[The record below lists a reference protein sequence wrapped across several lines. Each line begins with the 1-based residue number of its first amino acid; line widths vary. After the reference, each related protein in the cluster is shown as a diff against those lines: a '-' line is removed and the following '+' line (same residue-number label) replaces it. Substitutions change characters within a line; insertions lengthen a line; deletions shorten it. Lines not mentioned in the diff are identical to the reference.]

1 MNLNLKSPIP
11 MFTTKKNLFFTFP
24 IILFFLGIN
33 SAFSQIDL
41 GSIEDFTLFTT
52 IGAVDNTPTA
62 TGAFI
67 TGDIGTDT
75 GAITGF
81 GSPTV
86 INGSIHN
93 PNAITAQAVLD
104 LTSIVDQ
111 INNTVTTATHLPVFG
126 NGETLTPG
134 VYYVEAAGSIAGTL
148 ILDGQNDANAQFIF
162 KIGAAFSPGVNS
174 KVVLINC
181 ALPANIFWLANGA
194 ISIGAG
200 TEISGNLIADTG
212 AVGIVGEGGKVE
224 GRMLSTTGAI
234 AVYGTEVTNPGI
246 PLIGPIT
253 QPTCTTTTGSFQIG
267 GYDPNIANQYIFTPS
282 VESVSTEGLVIAN
295 PDTYT
300 FTFPNS
306 VGCSGLLVITVP
318 TNYWTGVISSDWN
331 VDGNWTCGVPSNLN
345 DWINII
351 PVVTTVYP
359 IIGAEPDNSGIA
371 KNLEIQDDAS
381 LTIDNNT
388 LRLTTILTLN
398 GKIDLEGEAQLLQDT
413 GSIID
418 VASTGSL
425 EITQQGT
432 GNSFRYNYWSS
443 PVNSRGT
450 EFTIGEVLRDGTDP
464 NNIIDIVFGAPYT
477 YADGLP
483 SSAIKLSSYW
493 MYKLEDSGLGYS
505 AWASVENTGEVKVGQ
520 GYSMKG
526 SNTSEAE
533 QNYTFEGK
541 PNNGV
546 IELTV
551 SANNY
556 HLVGNPYPSAID
568 ADKFIDDNGSSPG
581 TESTTGPI
589 YYWEHYGGDT
599 HTLSGYQGGYATYTK
614 SGGVKASS
622 SPGDGVSSLGESVK
636 GEPERYIPVGQGFFV
651 VGDVDGG
658 QIQFNNSQRVFE
670 KESSG
675 NSIFMRTDNSKSTT
689 TNNSGDDLRPKFRI
703 GFDAPQIDHR
713 QILLTLDENTTDA
726 IDWGYDAEMLE
737 VFDDDMYWVIDDKKY
752 VIQATNEFGF
762 DKEIPLGIQTK
773 EGGLIR
779 IKIDKMENTEEYPSL
794 YIKDDLTGETHDI
807 TNQPFEIN
815 LEAGEYQNRF
825 SLVTQVIQ
833 NITEEVTLLDG
844 VQVYMNNSISE
855 LQLNRLVDTEILNVS
870 VFNYL
875 GQQLKT
881 WSINTDER
889 LISLPLQ
896 IVTGA
901 YIVKVETTNGKINKK
916 IIIN

>member
-1 MNLNLKSPIP
+1 
-11 MFTTKKNLFFTFP
+11 MFPTKKTLFFTFP

-33 SAFSQIDL
+33 SAFSQINI
-41 GSIEDFTLFTT
+41 GSIENFSLYTT
-52 IGAVDNTPTA
+52 DGALTNVAAST
-62 TGAFI
+62 I
-67 TGDIGTDT
+67 TGDIGADI
-75 GAITGF
+75 GAISGF
-81 GSPTV
+81 GTSV
-86 INGSIHN
+86 VYGSIHN
-93 PNAITAQAVLD
+93 TNSITAQATSD
-104 LTSIVDQ
+104 LNTAVAQ
-111 INNTVTTATHLPVFG
+111 ITATPTTFNYPNFHVFG
-126 NGETLTPG
+126 NGETLTAG
-134 VYYVEAAGSIAGTL
+134 VYTVSTPATLNGTL
-148 ILDGQNDANAQFIF
+148 TLDAGGDPNALFIF
-162 KIGAAFSPGVNS
+162 KIGGTFSTTAHS
-174 KVVLINC
+174 TVVLTGC
-181 ALPANIFWLANGA
+181 ASLKNIFWLVNGA
-194 ISIGAG
+194 ISMA
-200 TEISGNLIADTG
+200 TYTNISGNLISNPG
-212 AVGIVGEGGKVE
+212 AIDIGSEVIVQ
-224 GRMLSTTGAI
+224 GRVLSTTGGI
-234 AVYGTEVTNPGI
+234 TVYGSTINNGNGI
-246 PLIGPIT
+246 PRADIIT
-253 QPTCTTTTGSFQIG
+253 QPTCAVQTGSFQITN
-267 GYDPNIANQYIFTPS
+267 YLPASTYTFTPS
-282 VESVSTEGLVIAN
+282 VLSISATGLVTAHPNTYSFTVTTGTGVCIIHSATSEDIVLN
-295 PDTYT
+295 P
-300 FTFPNS
+300 FP
-306 VGCSGLLVITVP
+306 T

-331 VDGNWTCGVPSNLN
+331 VDGNWTCGVPSDLN
-345 DWINII
+345 DLINII
-351 PVVTTVYP
+351 PLVTTVYP

-371 KNLEIQDDAS
+371 KNLEIQNGAS
-381 LTIDNNT
+381 LTVENNS

-418 VASTGSL
+418 VASTGSI
-425 EITQQGT
+425 EIDQEGT

-464 NNIIDIVFGAPYT
+464 NNIIDIVFGADYT
-477 YADGLP
+477 YADGVP
-483 SSAIKLSSYW
+483 SSASSAIKLSSYW

-505 AWASVENTGEVKVGQ
+505 SWTSIENTGEVKVGQ

-526 SNTSEAE
+526 SNTSDTE

-689 TNNSGDDLRPKFRI
+689 SNNSGDDLRPKFRI
-703 GFDAPQIDHR
+703 GFDAPQISHR
-713 QILLTLDENTTDA
+713 QILLTLDENTTDRV
-726 IDWGYDAEMLE
+726 DWGYDAEMLE
-737 VFDDDMYWVIDDKKY
+737 VFNDDMYWVIDDKKY

-825 SLVTQVIQ
+825 SLVTQAIQ

-875 GQQLKT
+875 GQQVKT

-889 LISLPLQ
+889 FISLPLK

-916 IIIN
+916 IIIIN